1 MMIGL
6 NIEEDL
12 VHNVG
17 LVDATAV
24 DACDVVALPVVALAV
39 WKVITNK
46 IHNVTEVIS
55 LIIINSMIFLMI
67 IGNLKELI
75 Q

>member
-24 DACDVVALPVVALAV
+24 DACDVVALPVVALVV
-39 WKVITNK
+39 WKVIGNK
-46 IHNVTEVIS
+46 I
-55 LIIINSMIFLMI
+55 
-67 IGNLKELI
+67 
-75 Q
+75 

>member
-55 LIIINSMIFLMI
+55 LIIVISMIFLMI
-67 IGNLKELI
+67 
-75 Q
+75 

>member
-6 NIEEDL
+6 NIEQDL

-24 DACDVVALPVVALAV
+24 DACDVVALPVVALIV
-39 WKVITNK
+39 WEVIGNK
-46 IHNVTEVIS
+46 I
-55 LIIINSMIFLMI
+55 
-67 IGNLKELI
+67 
-75 Q
+75 

>member
-17 LVDATAV
+17 LVDTTAV
-24 DACDVVALPVVALAV
+24 DARDVVALPVVALIV
-39 WKVITNK
+39 WEVIRNK
-46 IHNVTEVIS
+46 I
-55 LIIINSMIFLMI
+55 
-67 IGNLKELI
+67 
-75 Q
+75 

>member
-24 DACDVVALPVVALAV
+24 DACDVVALPVVALIV
-39 WKVITNK
+39 WKVIRSK
-46 IHNVTEVIS
+46 IHNVTDVIS
-55 LIIINSMIFLMI
+55 MITAISMIFS
-67 IGNLKELI
+67 NLKELI